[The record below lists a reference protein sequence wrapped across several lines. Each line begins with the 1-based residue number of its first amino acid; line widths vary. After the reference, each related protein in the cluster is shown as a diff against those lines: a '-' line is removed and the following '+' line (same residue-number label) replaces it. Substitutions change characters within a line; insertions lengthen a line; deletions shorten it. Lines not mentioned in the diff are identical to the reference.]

1 MPRGIKAYEPKE
13 PSEMELRLA
22 IAVCNSFVDGRPV
35 NGGPIVYQ
43 AVHRII
49 EEITRKE
56 ATCGG
61 SSSDTSPSRVS

>member
-1 MPRGIKAYEPKE
+1 MPRGHEQLPE

-22 IAVCNSFVDGRPV
+22 IAVCNAFVDGRPV

-49 EEITRKE
+49 QEINAWKKAVRM
-56 ATCGG
+56 
-61 SSSDTSPSRVS
+61 DPNV

>member
-1 MPRGIKAYEPKE
+1 MPKGIERYVPKPPE
-13 PSEMELRLA
+13 HRDQSEMELRLA

-56 ATCGG
+56 A
-61 SSSDTSPSRVS
+61 